1 MRTLRRPTRSL
12 ALALPG
18 ALLLALAPH
27 APNEPAEPGFVHHPT
42 ERYDT
47 RAIEGFTVHVS
58 PDALSDPESL
68 DPALR
73 TLQRQLQRAIAQ
85 TPTHTHDT
93 LRAVEIWIERNNPDT
108 PGACY
113 HPSAEWL
120 RDNRYNTD
128 KARAIEIGNTTN
140 FVAWVNADQPSMI
153 LHELAHAYHHTTL
166 GYDDERITRAYER
179 AKSSTDYESV
189 AHVSGD
195 TRPHYALT
203 NDREYF
209 AELTE
214 SYFGYND
221 FFPFTRDQLRA
232 FDPIGYAMIRE
243 TWGITD
249 HQWRDHDPEPT
260 ITP

>member
-1 MRTLRRPTRSL
+1 MRPLRRPTRSL
-12 ALALPG
+12 ALAVPC
-18 ALLLALAPH
+18 ALLLALAPP
-27 APNEPAEPGFVHHPT
+27 APDSPPDFVHHPT
-42 ERYDT
+42 HRYDT
-47 RAIEGFTVHVS
+47 RTIEGFTVRVS
-58 PDALSDPESL
+58 PDALGDPETL
-68 DPALR
+68 DPALLI
-73 TLQRQLQRAIAQ
+73 LQRQLQRAVAQ
-85 TPTHTHDT
+85 TPEHTHDS
-93 LRAVEIWIERNNPDT
+93 LRAVAIWIERDNPDT

-113 HPSAEWL
+113 HPSADWL
-120 RDNRYNTD
+120 RDNHDNTD
-128 KARAIEIGNTTN
+128 KARSIEIGNTAN

-153 LHELAHAYHHTTL
+153 LHELAHAYHHTAL
-166 GYDDERITRAYER
+166 GDDDPRITRAYER
-179 AKSSTDYESV
+179 AKSSTDYDSV

-203 NDREYF
+203 NSREYF

-232 FDPIGYAMIRE
+232 FDPAGYAMIRE